1 MQEQPVQILVTLP
14 EWPSEVAMRADP
26 CGRGLG
32 MLTGL
37 GIWSNGGRGER
48 HVWLLS
54 VLTATVREDATRI
67 IFPGRGA
74 YLAGNRDRRDPA
86 DTPSVGG
93 ARFVGSR
100 SRGTPQSRRLLP
112 FSFAVPTTL
121 FSLLSTLA
129 SHTLLLFRSGR
140 GGQDRRPSKVQRNRC
155 RRREP

>member
-54 VLTATVREDATRI
+54 VLTATVREDATR
-67 IFPGRGA
+67 
-74 YLAGNRDRRDPA
+74 PA
-86 DTPSVGG
+86 
-93 ARFVGSR
+93 
-100 SRGTPQSRRLLP
+100 
-112 FSFAVPTTL
+112 
-121 FSLLSTLA
+121 
-129 SHTLLLFRSGR
+129 
-140 GGQDRRPSKVQRNRC
+140 
-155 RRREP
+155 